1 MSKTETIHIDPAD
14 FANQIPRDTDTGENI
29 YDENDVLRFLV
40 DQINAAGVDIS
51 MAYQDR
57 EYGIMYRGQL
67 DYFGISISSLDTPE
81 GAVREGVTELS
92 NILND
97 HADLKSWV
105 EYLHGLYYLHI
116 AADRNLQVK
125 V

>member
-51 MAYQDR
+51 MAYQDH
-57 EYGIMYRGQL
+57 EYGIRYQGQL
-67 DYFGISISSLDTPE
+67 DYFAISISSLDTPE
-81 GAVREGVTELS
+81 GAVREGMVGLS
-92 NILND
+92 DLLND

-116 AADRNLQVK
+116 AADK
-125 V
+125 